1 MHSRIL
7 LPLIGA
13 ALTVALPA
21 FAENKAVLSTAR
33 ELAKQGV
40 SAYEAGRYEEAV
52 EKLSKAYQVVHV
64 PTLALS
70 QARAL
75 AKLGRLVA
83 ASELY
88 LEATKIP
95 RDPSWQ
101 SVQEAAQR
109 DAARE
114 RSDLLVRIPRLK
126 VSIEGVKP
134 AEVSLTIDGTAVPP
148 ALNDAEQMVDPGQRT
163 IVGRHGDQVITE
175 TASPKESEMAAV
187 TLKFTD
193 APAAAGTSP
202 APNQTASVAPP
213 TAASDRPAASSRQ
226 GNAQKV
232 AGWVTLGVGG
242 AGLVGGVVTGLLAS
256 SKRSSLLDSNRC
268 SPDGLRCTPDQSA
281 EVDSYNG
288 LRSVSTI
295 GFVAGGVL
303 AATGITLI
311 LTSPRESSAPAVG
324 LWLNPRTA
332 GIYAGF

>member
-1 MHSRIL
+1 MHGRIF
-7 LPLIGA
+7 LPLAGA
-13 ALTVALPA
+13 ALIVTSPA
-21 FAENKAVLSTAR
+21 FANDKAVLSTAR

-40 SAYEAGRYEEAV
+40 SAYEAGRYDEAV

-64 PTLALS
+64 PTLALN

-75 AKLGRLVA
+75 AKLGKLVA

-101 SVQEAAQR
+101 SVQDAAQR
-109 DAARE
+109 DATRE
-114 RSDLLVRIPRLK
+114 RSNLLSRIPRLK
-126 VSIEGVKP
+126 INIVGV
-134 AEVSLTIDGTAVPP
+134 ASTEVSLTIDAMAVPS

-163 IVGRHGDQVITE
+163 IVGKQGTQVVTE
-175 TASPKESEMAAV
+175 TVSIAESESATV
-187 TLKFTD
+187 TLKFIG
-193 APAAAGTSP
+193 AQAAAESSASPNPTTVAAPQTVRSDSHPTS
-202 APNQTASVAPP
+202 SKHG
-213 TAASDRPAASSRQ
+213 S
-226 GNAQKV
+226 AQQV
-232 AGWVTLGVGG
+232 AGWVALGVGG
-242 AGLVGGVVTGLLAS
+242 VGLVGGVVTGLLAS

-268 SPDGLRCTPDQSA
+268 SSDGLRCTPDQSG

-288 LRSVSTI
+288 LRTFSTI

-311 LTSPRESSAPAVG
+311 LTSPRESSAPTVG

-332 GIYAGF
+332 GIYGGF